1 MKNTLRPPLLWRM
14 QMKKRNFRI
23 TNASERKSQG
33 LQEIL
38 ITFLHNIMDNKM
50 CIFQTSSVQ
59 KKKCGQAGR
68 VFFYIYK
75 RNFTIL

>member
-1 MKNTLRPPLLWRM
+1 M

-59 KKKCGQAGR
+59 KKNVVKPD
-68 VFFYIYK
+68 VFF
-75 RNFTIL
+75 FTFTNVISPFYSKLNQ

>member
-59 KKKCGQAGR
+59 KKMWSSRTC
-68 VFFYIYK
+68 FFLHLQ
-75 RNFTIL
+75 T

>member
-1 MKNTLRPPLLWRM
+1 LLGRI

-38 ITFLHNIMDNKM
+38 ITFLHNLMDNKM
-50 CIFQTSSVQ
+50 SIFQTSSVQ
-59 KKKCGQAGR
+59 KNCGQAGR
-68 VFFYIYK
+68 VFFLHLQ
-75 RNFTIL
+75 T